1 MEWRLFLNQTST
13 CLSNFL
19 NETVVAT
26 LFGHLSENHCAGNN
40 RSNSSISLLSLF
52 SPTSYKKVQSWK
64 DIHVLLPSPNI
75 GLVYRKGKKLWLN
88 IRVGTDP
95 MTNYETWN
103 NIKTNVSFTD
113 RPDRD
118 LQRLL
123 EVCSEH
129 STNQRLREI
138 MTFVQSLT
146 ADRFEELCIH
156 VQKDSLKIPTR
167 RQFRQKVEVL
177 TLLQLNEVV
186 ARKVTISVR
195 GLRYPLPEHV
205 SKQFPSITSKIV
217 LPLEKTKQDFFI
229 GGYPEFLLKWYTMHL
244 VPVDLETSSVF
255 TSCQETDTKENSKP
269 STNNSSTCT
278 VQ

>member
-1 MEWRLFLNQTST
+1 MEWRLFLNQKST
-13 CLSNFL
+13 CVSNFL

-26 LFGHLSENHCAGNN
+26 LFGHLSENHSAGN

-64 DIHVLLPSPNI
+64 DIHVLLPSPNV

-88 IRVGTDP
+88 IRIGTDP
-95 MTNYETWN
+95 NTNNEIWS

-113 RPDRD
+113 RADRD
-118 LQRLL
+118 LDRLL
-123 EVCSEH
+123 EVCLQH
-129 STNQRLREI
+129 SANPRLREI

-146 ADRFEELCIH
+146 TNRFEELCIH
-156 VQKDSLKIPTR
+156 VLKDSLKIPTR
-167 RQFRQKVEVL
+167 RQFQQKVEVL

-217 LPLEKTKQDFFI
+217 LPLEKSKQDFFI

-255 TSCQETDTKENSKP
+255 TSCRETETKVNSNP
-269 STNNSSTCT
+269 STNNPTTCI